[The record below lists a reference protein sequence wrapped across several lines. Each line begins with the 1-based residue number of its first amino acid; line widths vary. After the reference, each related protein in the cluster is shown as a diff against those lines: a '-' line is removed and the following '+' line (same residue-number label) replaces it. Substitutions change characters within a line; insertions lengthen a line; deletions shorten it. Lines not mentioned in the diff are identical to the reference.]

1 MGLFKNVTKN
11 ISDFF
16 SSRFKIEESEDEDE
30 KLFSKHKIFAF
41 TFAMIFSIALW
52 FIVNMGRDYNMT
64 MMLPIQITNLPED
77 IALSTEVPDNASVSV
92 SGEGW
97 SLFNLYIN
105 PPQVV
110 LNLESQQV
118 NMFEQVRQQIS
129 SMSDVSVMQVDP
141 MFLEVE
147 TEMRISKKVPVVS
160 QINLSTGNQY
170 GVLGSTRISPDSI
183 TVTGPASKVEDV
195 TFWNTAESEIEDVS
209 TDLEVT
215 VDLESP
221 ESGIVISPT
230 SVTFQAEIA
239 EFTEAEVRIP
249 VRSRGLPS
257 GRAVTFSPSSIL
269 VRYDVPLEHFND
281 VQSIR
286 PFVAFVDF
294 ERLQQDTTGLITPEL
309 EKVTDEY
316 DVRLR
321 SFQPTR
327 VSYFNI
333 VPD

>member
-52 FIVNMGRDYNMT
+52 FIVNMGRDYNMS

-110 LNLESQQV
+110 LNVESQQV

-221 ESGIVISPT
+221 ESGIVISPA

-269 VRYDVPLEHFND
+269 VRYDVPLEHYND

>member
-1 MGLFKNVTKN
+1 MEK
-11 ISDFF
+11 ISGFF
-16 SSRFKIEESEDEDE
+16 AGRFRLEETEDEED
-30 KLFSKHKIFAF
+30 KLFTRHKIFAF
-41 TFAMIFSIALW
+41 TFAMLFSVALW

-64 MMLPIQITNLPED
+64 MELPIEITNLPED
-77 IALSTEVPDNASVSV
+77 IALSTEVPDNATVSV

-105 PPQVV
+105 PPQIT
-110 LNLESQQV
+110 LNVDAQQI

-141 MFLEVE
+141 MFLEIE
-147 TEMRISKKVPVVS
+147 TEMRISKKVPVES
-160 QINLSTGNQY
+160 QVNISAENQF
-170 GVLGSTRISPDSI
+170 GVLGQPQISPDSV
-183 TVTGPASKVEDV
+183 TVTGPASRVEAISS
-195 TFWNTAESEIEDVS
+195 WGTADTEISGVS
-209 TDLEVT
+209 TDLETT
-215 VDLESP
+215 VDLQAP
-221 ESGIVISPT
+221 GAGITVIPST
-230 SVTFQAEIA
+230 VTIRADIA

-257 GRAVTFSPSSIL
+257 GRAVTFSPSSI
-269 VRYDVPLEHFND
+269 VVKYDVPLEYYNE

-316 DVRLR
+316 GVRLR

-333 VPD
+333 VPE

>member
-1 MGLFKNVTKN
+1 MEK

-16 SSRFKIEESEDEDE
+16 SRRFKLEETEDEED
-30 KLFSKHKIFAF
+30 KLFTRHKVFAF
-41 TFAMIFSIALW
+41 TFAILFSVALW

-64 MMLPIQITNLPED
+64 IMLPIEITNLPDD
-77 IALSTEVPDNASVSV
+77 IALSTEVPDNAAVSV

-105 PPQVV
+105 PPRVT
-110 LNLESQQV
+110 LNVEAQQV

-129 SMSDVSVMQVDP
+129 SMSDVGVMQVNP
-141 MFLEVE
+141 MFLEIE
-147 TEMRISKKVPVVS
+147 TEMRVSKKVPVES
-160 QINLSTGNQY
+160 QVEIITESQF
-170 GVLGSTRISPDSI
+170 GVLGPAQFTPDSI
-183 TVTGPASKVEDV
+183 TVTGPASRVESL
-195 TFWNTAESEIEDVS
+195 TSWNTADTDVNGANTDIEMTIDLQTPGPGITIIPS
-209 TDLEVT
+209 TVT
-215 VDLESP
+215 LRAD
-221 ESGIVISPT
+221 
-230 SVTFQAEIA
+230 IA

-257 GRAVTFSPSSIL
+257 GRAVTFSPSSI
-269 VRYDVPLEHFND
+269 VVKYDVPLEYYND

-294 ERLQQDTTGLITPEL
+294 ERLQQDSTGLITPEL

-321 SFQPTR
+321 SFRPTR

>member
-1 MGLFKNVTKN
+1 MTS

-16 SSRFKIEESEDEDE
+16 SSRLKLEESEDEEE
-30 KLFSKHKIFAF
+30 KLFTKHKIFAF
-41 TFAMIFSIALW
+41 TFAMLFSVALW
-52 FIVNMGRDYNMT
+52 FIVNMGREYNMT
-64 MMLPIQITNLPED
+64 MMLPIEIANLPED
-77 IALSTEVPDNASVSV
+77 IALSTEVPDNAAVSI

-110 LNLESQQV
+110 LNVEAQQV

-129 SMSDVSVMQVDP
+129 SLSGLNVMQVDP
-141 MFLEVE
+141 MFLEIE
-147 TEMRISKKVPVVS
+147 TEMRVSKKVPVVS
-160 QINLSTGNQY
+160 QVNIGTLNQF
-170 GVLGSTRISPDSI
+170 GVLGATVVTPDSI
-183 TVTGPASKVEDV
+183 TITGPSSRVETV
-195 TFWNTAESEIEDVS
+195 TSWNTVDTEVDGVNS
-209 TDLEVT
+209 DLEMT
-215 VDLESP
+215 VDLENP
-221 ESGIVISPT
+221 GSGI
-230 SVTFQAEIA
+230 SVMPMTVTLNAEIA

-269 VRYDVPLEHFND
+269 VRYDVPLENYNE

-294 ERLQQDTTGLITPEL
+294 ERLEQDSTGLITPEL

-316 DVRLR
+316 GVRLR